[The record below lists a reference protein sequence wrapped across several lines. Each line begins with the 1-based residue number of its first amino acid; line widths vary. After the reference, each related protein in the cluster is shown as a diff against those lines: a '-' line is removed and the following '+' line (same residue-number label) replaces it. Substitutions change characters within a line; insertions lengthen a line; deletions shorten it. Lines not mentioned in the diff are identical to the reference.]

1 VLAYERGR
9 FDEHDVSGLSELYC
23 DAVEWATETVL
34 QPG

>member
-9 FDEHDVSGLSELYC
+9 FDDQDVTGLSDMYY

-34 QPG
+34 QLG